1 MFDLAICINL
11 FHISPWN
18 CTLGVLKGCSK
29 VLKLGGKLLTYG
41 AYSKNGILTP
51 QSNVN
56 FDNRLKK
63 ENSEWGVR
71 DMEVIFKEG

>member
-51 QSNVN
+51 
-56 FDNRLKK
+56 
-63 ENSEWGVR
+63 
-71 DMEVIFKEG
+71 